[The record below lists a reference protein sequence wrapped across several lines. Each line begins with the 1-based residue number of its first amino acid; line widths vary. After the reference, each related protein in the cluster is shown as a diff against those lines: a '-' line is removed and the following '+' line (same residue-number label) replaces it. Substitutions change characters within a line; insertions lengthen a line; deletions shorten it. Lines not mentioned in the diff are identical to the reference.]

1 LIHESQEK
9 NDRFQERFGLHARC
23 NWDDERSTLK
33 FSDPEK
39 IALEIDVSIVGSTEG
54 NSWEWAWANANI
66 PPENKINIEK
76 VRELGEAQGYE
87 KLTTAF
93 LEADEYTGWEMTA
106 VAPHV
111 LNAPGSYRFP
121 TDRGYCYLVYRNIRE
136 ITVQ

>member
-1 LIHESQEK
+1 
-9 NDRFQERFGLHARC
+9 LHARW
-23 NWDDERSTLK
+23 NWDDERSTLT

-106 VAPHV
+106 VAVHV